1 MPTFWHIYIA
11 AGTLITI
18 VWCGWLVAWS
28 AKQGPQ
34 DKGDD
39 DVVGHVWD
47 GDLEEWNNPLPKWWL
62 YLFFLTIFWGLGM
75 LVAYPGLGGFQGLLG
90 WSSSDQY
97 QAEVDDAA
105 ARFGPL
111 YAEYAAMEWDELVG
125 HPEAL
130 QLGASLY
137 ASYCTTCHG
146 SDARG
151 AKGFPNL
158 VDDAWIWGDSEDQI
172 VASIQNGRVAVM
184 PVLTPALGGEAGV
197 DNMVNYVR
205 SLSGL
210 VEADAAAQ
218 AMQPMFTALCS
229 ACHGVTGEGN
239 PLLGAPSLT
248 DDAWTYGGTEE
259 DVRYTIVNGRNG
271 VMPAH
276 GELLGED
283 RTRILAAYVRSL
295 SAGADASGG
304 TSGAP

>member
-18 VWCGWLVAWS
+18 VWCGWLIAWS

-47 GDLEEWNNPLPKWWL
+47 GDIEEWNNPLPKWWL

-75 LVAYPGLGGFQGLLG
+75 LVAYPGLGGFGGLAN
-90 WSSSDQY
+90 WSSESQY
-97 QAEVDDAA
+97 DAEMQAA
-105 ARFGPL
+105 AERYEPI
-111 YAEYAAMEWDELVG
+111 YEQYAAMDWDALVA
-125 HPEAL
+125 HPEARE
-130 QLGASLY
+130 LGASLY

-158 VDDAWIWGDSEDQI
+158 ADGAWIWGDTEDQI
-172 VASIQNGRVAVM
+172 VTSIQYGRVAVM

-218 AMQPMFTALCS
+218 GMQPMFTALCS

-239 PLLGAPSLT
+239 PLLGAPNLT
-248 DDAWTYGGTEE
+248 DDAWTYGSSEE
-259 DVRYTIVNGRNG
+259 DVRYTILNGRNG

-276 GELLGED
+276 GELLGEN

-295 SAGADASGG
+295 SADGS
-304 TSGAP
+304 TPSGAP